1 MEELGISQNK
11 IRRSRDRLG
20 SASARTL
27 FPVEESIFLQPGLPP
42 TCSYSSHLSQLSW
55 KACSRTWGPEPGESR
70 HSSTSCV
77 PVNMSHRAIRPQLDS
92 SPAASSCFFWKDP
105 WGVGVQRHSSL
116 CSPAGVQRVHSQT
129 FSYSPLSPELSRPEP

>member
-20 SASARTL
+20 STSARTL
-27 FPVEESIFLQPGLPP
+27 SPVAESIFLQPGLPP
-42 TCSYSSHLSQLSW
+42 TCSYSESAFLEGVF
-55 KACSRTWGPEPGESR
+55 ARTWGPEPGDSR

-77 PVNMSHRAIRPQLDS
+77 SVNMSLRAIRPQLDS